1 MRLVGGSSGDAN
13 LFFAVLWSIV
23 GACTGLLVGAVLVEM
38 SRLGVGAA
46 EAIAGPRWNEL
57 VTSVA
62 TNPLNG
68 VLALAAAAV
77 AVVLVRR

>member
-1 MRLVGGSSGDAN
+1 
-13 LFFAVLWSIV
+13 
-23 GACTGLLVGAVLVEM
+23 M